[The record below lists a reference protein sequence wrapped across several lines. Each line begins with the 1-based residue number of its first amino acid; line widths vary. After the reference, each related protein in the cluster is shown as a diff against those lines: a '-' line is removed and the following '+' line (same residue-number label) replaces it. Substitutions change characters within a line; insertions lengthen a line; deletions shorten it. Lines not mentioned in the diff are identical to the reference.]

1 MKAQMKFKKIRKLW
15 LYYHSHN
22 FFYNKKTM
30 KETIVIN
37 LIGGPGSGKSTIAS
51 GLFYNLKKNG
61 IDCEMALEFA
71 KDKVW
76 EESYRTLDDQIYV
89 FGKQYHRLW
98 KLLGKVDVIIT
109 DSPLLLSAIYNKEQ
123 SDYFEDFIIE
133 QFKKFNNKVYF
144 IERNPSQYQEN
155 GRMQN
160 LEEAIEIDEQILDIL
175 KRNNISFI
183 NIINEKAVDFILS
196 DILKS

>member
-1 MKAQMKFKKIRKLW
+1 MKK
-15 LYYHSHN
+15 
-22 FFYNKKTM
+22 
-30 KETIVIN
+30 TIVIN

-51 GLFYNLKKNG
+51 GIFYNLKKNG

-109 DSPLLLSAIYNKEQ
+109 DSPLILSAIYNKEQ
-123 SDYFEDFIIE
+123 SDYFENFIIE
-133 QFKKFNNKVYF
+133 QFKKFNNKIYF
-144 IERNPSQYQEN
+144 IERNSSQYQEN
-155 GRMQN
+155 GRMQK
-160 LEEAIEIDEQILDIL
+160 LEEAIEIDEKILDIL
-175 KRNNISFI
+175 KRNDISFI
-183 NIINEKAVDFILS
+183 NVLNEKAVDFILS
-196 DILKS
+196 DIMNN

>member
-1 MKAQMKFKKIRKLW
+1 
-15 LYYHSHN
+15 
-22 FFYNKKTM
+22 M

-37 LIGGPGSGKSTIAS
+37 LIGGSGSGKSTIAS
-51 GLFYNLKKNG
+51 GIFYNLKKNN

-109 DSPLLLSAIYNKEQ
+109 DSPLILSAIYNKEQ
-123 SDYFEDFIIE
+123 SDYFENFIIE

-160 LEEAIEIDEQILDIL
+160 LEEAIEIDEKILDIL
-175 KRNNISFI
+175 KRNNISFMSI
-183 NIINEKAVDFILS
+183 VNEKAVDFILS
-196 DILKS
+196 DIMKN

>member
-1 MKAQMKFKKIRKLW
+1 
-15 LYYHSHN
+15 
-22 FFYNKKTM
+22 M

-51 GLFYNLKKNG
+51 GLFYSLKKNG

-109 DSPLLLSAIYNKEQ
+109 DSPLILSAIYNKEQ

-160 LEEAIEIDEQILDIL
+160 LEEAIEIDEKILDIL

-183 NIINEKAVDFILS
+183 NIINEKAVDFILF

>member
-1 MKAQMKFKKIRKLW
+1 
-15 LYYHSHN
+15 
-22 FFYNKKTM
+22 M

-51 GLFYNLKKNG
+51 GIFYNLKKNG

-109 DSPLLLSAIYNKEQ
+109 DSPLILSAIYNKEQ
-123 SDYFEDFIIE
+123 SDYFENFIIE
-133 QFKKFNNKVYF
+133 QFKKFNNKIYF
-144 IERNPSQYQEN
+144 IERNSSQYQEN
-155 GRMQN
+155 GRMQK
-160 LEEAIEIDEQILDIL
+160 LEEAIEIDEKILDIL
-175 KRNNISFI
+175 KRNNISFM
-183 NIINEKAVDFILS
+183 NVLNEKAVDFILS
-196 DILKS
+196 DIMNN

>member
-1 MKAQMKFKKIRKLW
+1 
-15 LYYHSHN
+15 
-22 FFYNKKTM
+22 M

-51 GLFYNLKKNG
+51 GIFYNLKKNG

-109 DSPLLLSAIYNKEQ
+109 DSPLILSAIYNKEQ

-133 QFKKFNNKVYF
+133 QFKKFHNKVYF
-144 IERNPSQYQEN
+144 IERNSSQYQEN

-160 LEEAIEIDEQILDIL
+160 LEEAIEIDEKILDIL

>member
-1 MKAQMKFKKIRKLW
+1 MKK
-15 LYYHSHN
+15 
-22 FFYNKKTM
+22 
-30 KETIVIN
+30 TIVIN

-51 GLFYNLKKNG
+51 GIFYNLKKNG

-109 DSPLLLSAIYNKEQ
+109 DSPLILSAIYNKEQ
-123 SDYFEDFIIE
+123 SDYFENFIIE
-133 QFKKFNNKVYF
+133 QFKKFNNKIYF
-144 IERNPSQYQEN
+144 IERNSSQYQEN
-155 GRMQN
+155 GRMQK
-160 LEEAIEIDEQILDIL
+160 LEEAIEIDEKILDIL
-175 KRNNISFI
+175 KRNDISFM
-183 NIINEKAVDFILS
+183 NVLNEKAVDFILS
-196 DILKS
+196 DIMNN

>member
-1 MKAQMKFKKIRKLW
+1 
-15 LYYHSHN
+15 
-22 FFYNKKTM
+22 M

-51 GLFYNLKKNG
+51 GIFYNLKKNG

-109 DSPLLLSAIYNKEQ
+109 DSPLILSAIYNKEQ
-123 SDYFEDFIIE
+123 SDYFENFIIE
-133 QFKKFNNKVYF
+133 QFKKFNNKIYF
-144 IERNPSQYQEN
+144 IERNSSQYQEN
-155 GRMQN
+155 GRMQK
-160 LEEAIEIDEQILDIL
+160 LEEAIEIDEKILDIL
-175 KRNNISFI
+175 KRNDISFM
-183 NIINEKAVDFILS
+183 NVLNEKAVDFILS
-196 DILKS
+196 DIMNN

>member
-1 MKAQMKFKKIRKLW
+1 
-15 LYYHSHN
+15 
-22 FFYNKKTM
+22 M

-37 LIGGPGSGKSTIAS
+37 LIGGPGSGKSTITS
-51 GLFYNLKKNG
+51 GIFYNLKKNG

-76 EESYRTLDDQIYV
+76 EESYRTLDGQIYV

-109 DSPLLLSAIYNKEQ
+109 DSPLILSAIYNKEQ
-123 SDYFEDFIIE
+123 SDYFENFIIE

-160 LEEAIEIDEQILDIL
+160 LEEAIEKKEKILDIL